1 MSLEPVMV
9 DTNILSYVFK
19 LDSRAELYAK
29 HLEHRQLLISFQ
41 SLAETD
47 RWALERRWATA
58 KEKQFEM
65 FINAFVEIGHNRSI
79 SKHWAQIMTQARAL
93 GKPMPTADAWIAAT
107 ALEVGCALVTHNPS
121 DFQTVVN
128 LRIITESDS

>member
-1 MSLEPVMV
+1 MTFEPVMV

-41 SLAETD
+41 TLAETD
-47 RWALERRWATA
+47 RWALERRWGTA
-58 KEKQFEM
+58 KQKQFEQ
-65 FINAFVEIGHNRSI
+65 FINSFVEIGHNRSI
-79 SKHWAQIMTQARAL
+79 SRHWAQIMTQARAI
-93 GKPMPTADAWIAAT
+93 GKPMPTADAWIAAS

-121 DFQTVVN
+121 DFHTVIN
-128 LRIITESDS
+128 LKIITELNS